1 MGYSI
6 AIASGKGGTGKSV
19 ISTNL
24 GVVLAK
30 AGKNV
35 LILDADLKMAN
46 ISLLMDLEYPEITL
60 SEVLSGEA
68 DLKDAIYEK
77 YGVRIL
83 PAGIPLSKVKKARAD
98 RLENVFR
105 EIT

>member
-60 SEVLSGEA
+60 SEVLSGEV

-83 PAGIPLSKVKKARAD
+83 SAGIPLSKVKKARAD
-98 RLENVFR
+98 RLENVFK